1 MTSEVRR
8 AVPYQIRPVRW
19 DDAQRLQDLLHN
31 LSDESRFMR
40 FMSNM
45 KEFPPGQLD
54 RFTHPSEKT
63 EAALAAVT
71 QTNGQEQIIGVARYM
86 TLPQKDQGKK
96 KAEFAIVVLDQFH
109 NQGIG
114 STLMHQLCTVAR
126 DHGLEQIEGYVL
138 GQNPAMLKLM
148 HHLGFKIE
156 VDPEDVSMRRVTKD
170 L

>member
-1 MTSEVRR
+1 MTPEVGST
-8 AVPYQIRPVRW
+8 VQYQIRPVRW

-40 FMSNM
+40 FLSNM
-45 KEFPPGQLD
+45 KEFPPEQLD
-54 RFTHPSEKT
+54 RFTHPLEKT

-71 QTNGQEQIIGVARYM
+71 KLDGKEQIIGVARYM
-86 TLPQKDQGKK
+86 TLPQKANAKK
-96 KAEFAIVVLDQFH
+96 SAEFAIVVLDQFH

-114 STLMHQLCTVAR
+114 STLMNRLCAVAKE
-126 DHGLEQIEGYVL
+126 HGLQQIEGFVL
-138 GQNPAMLKLM
+138 GQNPSMLKLM

-156 VDPEDVSMRRVTKD
+156 VDPEDARMRRVTRD